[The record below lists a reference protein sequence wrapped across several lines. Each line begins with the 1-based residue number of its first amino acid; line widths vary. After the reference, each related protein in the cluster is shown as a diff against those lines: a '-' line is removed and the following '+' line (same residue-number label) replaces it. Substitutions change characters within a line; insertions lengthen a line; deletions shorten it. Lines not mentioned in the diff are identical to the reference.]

1 MRRLAIAVL
10 VLVIAS
16 AAAASASASIPSS
29 DTSVFHACMDKS
41 GRIRMIDR
49 EAGATCKTSESAIQW
64 QQDGPMGPPGP
75 QGPAGS
81 GIQMAR
87 DLVLRGVPTG
97 EPLQSITLAD
107 LPELTAIIGSDAD
120 LATVTSRN
128 VILQVSARATEF
140 GSPRWLLLAWIGD
153 PAMVAGVLTWPIRL
167 EYPSTGAEYSRPS
180 PSSAELMELVVVSSA
195 AD

>member
-10 VLVIAS
+10 VLVIAA

-29 DTSVFHACMDKS
+29 DTSVFHACMDKF

-64 QQDGPMGPPGP
+64 QQDGPMGPQGP

-87 DLVLRGVPTG
+87 DLVQRGVPTG
-97 EPLQSITLAD
+97 APLQSITLAD
-107 LPELTAIIGSDAD
+107 LPELAAIIGSDAN

-140 GSPRWLLLAWIGD
+140 GSPRLLLAWIGD

-167 EYPSTGAEYSRPS
+167 EYPSTGAEYSRQS
-180 PSSAELMELVVVSSA
+180 PSSAELMELVVISSA